1 VKPFLAHVRRRPWL
15 YARLAILCATVFAS
29 AGPLDSAAPSSDA
42 FVPLFIFA
50 CAFPLFVFF
59 WIIIG
64 RDDGAKY
71 SLRELF
77 LYAPLLPISRMT
89 TAIWTL
95 LGVLV
100 LSASLS
106 HALWTSRAMSLPL
119 AINILFGVL
128 LLASALCGY
137 FVQRNRL
144 TRRCSEPPAAARSSL
159 R

>member
-1 VKPFLAHVRRRPWL
+1 M
-15 YARLAILCATVFAS
+15 
-29 AGPLDSAAPSSDA
+29 SSDA
-42 FVPLFIFA
+42 FVPLLIFV

-59 WIIIG
+59 RIIIG
-64 RDDGAKY
+64 RDDGATY

-77 LYAPLLPISRMT
+77 LYAPLVPISRMT
-89 TAIWTL
+89 TTIWMF

-106 HALWTSRAMSLPL
+106 HALWTSHATPLPL
-119 AINILFGVL
+119 AINTLLGGL

-144 TRRCSEPPAAARSSL
+144 TRRSSERLPPP
-159 R
+159 

>member
-1 VKPFLAHVRRRPWL
+1 MYVRLVFLCVAV
-15 YARLAILCATVFAS
+15 VAS
-29 AGPLDSAAPSSDA
+29 ADPLDSLVLNPNA
-42 FVPLFIFA
+42 FVPLLIFV

-64 RDDGAKY
+64 RDDGATY
-71 SLRELF
+71 SLRGLF
-77 LYAPLLPISRMT
+77 LYSPLVPISRMT
-89 TAIWTL
+89 TAIWTF

-106 HALWTSRAMSLPL
+106 DVLWTSHAMSLPL

-144 TRRCSEPPAAARSSL
+144 TNRCS
-159 R
+159 

>member
-1 VKPFLAHVRRRPWL
+1 VKALLAHIRRRPWL
-15 YARLAILCATVFAS
+15 YVRLAIFCVAVFAS
-29 AGPLDSAAPSSDA
+29 AESLEPVALSSNA
-42 FVPLFIFA
+42 FVPLLIFVF
-50 CAFPLFVFF
+50 AFPLFLFF

-64 RDDGAKY
+64 RDDGAAY

-89 TAIWTL
+89 TAIWTF

-106 HALWTSRAMSLPL
+106 HVLWTFHATSLPL
-119 AINILFGVL
+119 AIDALFGVL

-144 TRRCSEPPAAARSSL
+144 TNRCS
-159 R
+159 